1 MYSRLAVKF
10 VRLIILIHLIL
21 FCLFT
26 LRLKNLKLILANRKK
41 SNAQFHQDLFVIS
54 QIDLIDEHFYFV
66 EFGATNG
73 VDLSNTSLFERE
85 YLAKGIVAEPAKIY
99 HKDLFSNRACN
110 ISSRCVWSLSDLLI
124 EFFEDSNPDF
134 SGLNTE
140 RHFHIHKNLSRTY
153 DVLTISLL
161 DLLKNYSA
169 PKEIDLLSIDTE
181 GSEFEI

>member
-26 LRLKNLKLILANRKK
+26 FRLKNLKLILANRKK

-73 VDLSNTSLFERE
+73 VDLSNTLLFERE
-85 YLAKGIVAEPAKIY
+85 
-99 HKDLFSNRACN
+99 F
-110 ISSRCVWSLSDLLI
+110 
-124 EFFEDSNPDF
+124 
-134 SGLNTE
+134 
-140 RHFHIHKNLSRTY
+140 
-153 DVLTISLL
+153 
-161 DLLKNYSA
+161 
-169 PKEIDLLSIDTE
+169 
-181 GSEFEI
+181 